1 LELLVEVVEEAL
13 LQQVLVETEPAQ
25 LALGMVAAVV
35 AQRLD
40 LGMVVMVELVRPE
53 SALSPHTS
61 NDS

>member
-1 LELLVEVVEEAL
+1 LELLVEVVEEVL
-13 LQQVLVETEPAQ
+13 LLLVLVETVLMQ
-25 LALGMVAAVV
+25 LDLEMVEEEV

-40 LGMVVMVELVRPE
+40 LGVVVMVELVRPE

>member
-1 LELLVEVVEEAL
+1 MEEVLLL
-13 LQQVLVETEPAQ
+13 LVLVETVLMQ
-25 LALGMVAAVV
+25 LDLEMVEEEV

-40 LGMVVMVELVRPE
+40 LGVVVMVELVRPE